1 MAKIQHIAII
11 AEDPEKLAHFYED
24 IYGMKITGRS
34 QGDVWITDGYMD
46 VAIIHKDN
54 LPDQPTGINHFGFT
68 IDPEEKDEIYQK
80 MRERDLEP
88 FDPRASNPDPD
99 RPFVEH
105 AAFDIERNRFDIST
119 GMRDLEEAGTR

>member
-11 AEDPEKLAHFYED
+11 AENPEKLAHFYED

-68 IDPEEKDEIYQK
+68 IDPEEK
-80 MRERDLEP
+80 RRDLPENG
-88 FDPRASNPDPD
+88 RAQSGAVRSPC
-99 RPFVEH
+99 FE
-105 AAFDIERNRFDIST
+105 S
-119 GMRDLEEAGTR
+119 